1 MRGFIRWT
9 MASIATVVMG
19 AAGVADEPTAPDF
32 NTTIAPIFAAY
43 CNGCHNADDKQGELV
58 LESYDALLAGGEQG
72 AIIVP
77 GNAEQSRL
85 IQVLTGKAEP
95 AMPPE
100 DNERPTDEEIGAL
113 AAWIKAGA
121 KGSTGDAPD
130 PTLLVTPKIM
140 PRGNVVEAVTGVA
153 FAPDGKSLAVAR
165 YNTVEILSLP
175 ERSLLRRLGP
185 HRGRVN
191 AVRYS
196 ADGSQLVAAAGES
209 GVFGEASLWNAAD
222 GKPVRTFQGHNDS
235 LYAAVLSPD
244 GNLLATSSYDQQI
257 KLWDAASGSELR
269 ALAGHNDAVFD
280 LAFRPDGKVL
290 ASASGDRTA
299 KLWDVASG
307 HRLETFGQPLKELY
321 CVAFSPDGKRLA
333 AGGADNR
340 IRVWEVSPT
349 AKEQTNPLLYS
360 RFAHEG
366 AVVNLAYSTDGKT
379 LVSAGEDRTLKVW
392 DAEPM
397 TERVELERQ
406 SDWAPALA
414 VSPDGKSIAV
424 GRLDGSVALYDAAGG
439 QEIPAPPPA
448 KPELASLAPRGAQS
462 GTTERVTLTGK
473 RLAEVT
479 AAKSNHEKLAVQ
491 LVAVHDD
498 GQVEV
503 EVAAA
508 ADLPRGR
515 FEIWLVNAG
524 GESQRQP
531 IHVDNLP
538 QAHEAEPNDTVDA
551 ANPIAIESDVWGV
564 LAARGDVDRF
574 AFDAKAGQSL
584 VFEVLAAQIG
594 SKANVVLTV
603 LDANGRVLADNNDFG
618 GTADPLLPFTV
629 PADGRYVVEV
639 RDLMLTGGGEHFYR
653 LAVGEFAVVTGVYPL
668 SVPANAAAEVELAGY
683 NIPPGTRIALPPT
696 AQGDIEVPLP
706 VETHRRAKPFKV
718 VVGTLNETLEV
729 EPNDSPQTATAVQV
743 PATVGGRFVPT
754 DAGAPDQDYFRFA
767 SKAGQTWVVETDA
780 ARRGSPADTVIEV
793 LSSDG
798 LQIPRVVLQAVRD
811 STVTFRGIDG
821 NTRDCR
827 LTNWEEMQLNQFVY
841 LNGEVVKL
849 HRAPRGPDSGF
860 LFYEGDGGK
869 RRCYFDTSATVHAV
883 DEPCFIV
890 EAHAPGTKLF
900 NTGLPVITLPYENDD
915 DAQRRLGSDSR
926 LMFTA
931 PADGDYLVRVRDAR
945 GAGGDRFA
953 YRLTVRP
960 PEPGFNVTLN
970 GKNPSVPAG
979 SGKRFSVSVQRIDD
993 FEGEIHVD
1001 ISGMPPG
1008 WRASTPLV
1016 IQEGQR
1022 EAAGVL
1028 VADPDAAQPTA
1039 EALKQIAVQA
1049 KATVGDQEV
1058 VKTVNNFGQIKLE
1071 PKPKLLVRLEPAE
1084 ITLAP
1089 GSSVP
1094 ATVRV
1099 ERNGFDGLIKFE
1111 LENLP
1116 HGVIVA
1122 DIGLSGVM
1130 MPAGETER
1138 QIFITADRWVP
1149 ETSRWGFA
1157 MADQQG
1163 NQCSPPVMVH
1173 VRNDAPLATAAPA
1186 APAETAK

>member
-1 MRGFIRWT
+1 MRGLTRWT
-9 MASIATVVMG
+9 MVLLAVVALG
-19 AAGVADEPTAPDF
+19 AAGVADEPVAPDF
-32 NTTIAPIFAAY
+32 NTKVAPIFAAY

-58 LESYDALLAGGEQG
+58 LETYDTLLSGGEHG
-72 AIIVP
+72 AILMP
-77 GNAEQSRL
+77 GNADESRL

-100 DNERPTDEEIGAL
+100 DNERPTDEEIGTL
-113 AAWIKAGA
+113 VAWIKTGA
-121 KGSTGDAPD
+121 KGPPGAAPD
-130 PTLLVTPKIM
+130 PTLLVTPKVK
-140 PRGNVVEAVTGVA
+140 PRGNVAEAVTGVA

-175 ERSLLRRLGP
+175 ERSLVRRLGP

-191 AVRYS
+191 AVCYS
-196 ADGSQLVAAAGES
+196 KDGAQLVTAAGES

-222 GKPVRTFQGHNDS
+222 GKLLRTIQGHGDS
-235 LYAAVLSPD
+235 LYAAELSAD
-244 GNLLATSSYDQQI
+244 GRLLATSSYDQQI
-257 KLWDAASGSELR
+257 KVWDAASGSELR
-269 ALAGHNDAVFD
+269 ALVGHTDAVFG

-307 HRLETFGQPLKELY
+307 DRLETFGQPLKELY
-321 CVAFSPDGKRLA
+321 CVAFSPDGKRVA

-349 AKEQTNPLLYS
+349 AAEQTNPILYS

-366 AVVNLAYSTDGKT
+366 AVVSLAYSSDGKT
-379 LVSAGEDRTLKVW
+379 LISAGEDRTLKVW

-424 GRLDGSVALYDAAGG
+424 GRLDGAVAFYDATSG
-439 QEIPAPPPA
+439 QAIPAPPPA
-448 KPELASLAPRGAQS
+448 KPELASLAPHGVQS
-462 GTTERVTLTGK
+462 GTTSRIALAGK
-473 RLAEVT
+473 HFAEVT

-491 LVAVHDD
+491 LVAVQD
-498 GQVEV
+498 GGRVEV
-503 EVAAA
+503 EVAPA

-515 FEIWLVNAG
+515 YEIWLVNAG

-538 QAHEAEPNDTVDA
+538 QASEIEPNDVADA
-551 ANPIAIESDVWGV
+551 ANPIALESDVWGV
-564 LAARGDVDRF
+564 LAARGDTDRF

-584 VFEVLAAQIG
+584 VFEIAAAQID
-594 SKANVVLTV
+594 SKANIVLTV
-603 LDANGRVLADNNDFG
+603 YDASGRVLADNNDFG
-618 GTADPLLPFTV
+618 GASDPLLAFTA
-629 PADGRYVVEV
+629 PADGRYVVQV
-639 RDLMLTGGGEHFYR
+639 RDLMLTGGGENFYR
-653 LAVGEFAVVTGVYPL
+653 LAVGEFSVVTGVFPL
-668 SVPANAAAEVELAGY
+668 SVPANVASEVELAGY
-683 NIPPGTRIALPPT
+683 HIPPGTKIALPAT
-696 AQGDIEVPLP
+696 AAGEIEVPLP
-706 VETHRRAKPFKV
+706 AEVYRRARPFKV
-718 VVGTLNETLEV
+718 LVGTLSETLEV
-729 EPNDSPQTATAVQV
+729 EPNNSPQTASAIQV
-743 PATVGGRFVPT
+743 PATVGGRF
-754 DAGAPDQDYFRFA
+754 GAASASGADQDYFRFE
-767 SKAGQTWVVETDA
+767 SKAGQNWIIETDA

-798 LQIPRVVLQAVRD
+798 QQIPRVLLQAVRD

-827 LTNWEEMQLNQFVY
+827 LTNWEEMQLNQLVY
-841 LNGEVVKL
+841 LNGEVVRL

-900 NTGLPVITLPYENDD
+900 DTGLPVITLPYENDD
-915 DAQRRLGSDSR
+915 DGERRLGSDSR
-926 LMFTA
+926 LTFTA
-931 PADGDYLVRVRDAR
+931 PADGAYLARVRDAR

-953 YRLTVRP
+953 YRLIVRP
-960 PEPGFNVTLN
+960 PEPGFNVSLN
-970 GKNPSVPAG
+970 GKNPAVPAG
-979 SGKRFSVSVQRIDD
+979 SGKRFSISIERIDG
-993 FEGEIHVD
+993 FEGEVHVD
-1001 ISGMPPG
+1001 ISGMPSG

-1028 VADPDAAQPTA
+1028 VADADATQPSA
-1039 EALKQIAVQA
+1039 DQLKQISVQA
-1049 KATVGDQEV
+1049 KAMVGDQEI
-1058 VKTVNNFGQIKLE
+1058 VKPVSDFGQIKLE

-1089 GSSVP
+1089 GSSVT
-1094 ATVRV
+1094 AILRV

-1116 HGVIVA
+1116 HGLIVA
-1122 DIGLSGVM
+1122 NIGLSGVM

-1138 QIFITADRWVP
+1138 QIFIAADSWVA
-1149 ETSRWGFA
+1149 ETSRPVFA
-1157 MADQQG
+1157 MADQEA

-1186 APAETAK
+1186 QAVPAE